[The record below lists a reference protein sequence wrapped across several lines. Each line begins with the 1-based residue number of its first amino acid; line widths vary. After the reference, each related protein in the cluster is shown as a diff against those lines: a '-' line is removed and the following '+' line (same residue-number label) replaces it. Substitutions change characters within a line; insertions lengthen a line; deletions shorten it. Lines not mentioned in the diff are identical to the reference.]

1 MDEEQNQQKISL
13 PEIIILT
20 LIFGGADL
28 FEIIATFLL
37 AVPILD
43 VIIIIVV
50 LNKLVDVFCWITLII
65 WSILRPGIK
74 NIQNFVTG
82 ALELID
88 GLDALPLRTIS
99 FFVTVFLVNRPV
111 KMPEPL
117 ENAAGKAV
125 ELTSKTGGKTLST

>member
-37 AVPILD
+37 EVPILD
-43 VIIIIVV
+43 VAIVV
-50 LNKLVDVFCWITLII
+50 LNKLVDIFCWITLII

-74 NIQNFVTG
+74 NIQNFVAG

>member
-37 AVPILD
+37 EVPILD
-43 VIIIIVV
+43 VAIVV

-74 NIQNFVTG
+74 NIQNFVAG